1 MARAP
6 GGQNAPSVGGSPRS
20 LSKNQRRILT
30 ILRRIAPAREQL
42 LAAMEDISPTSELHA
57 LIAAAQSPDPRERN
71 KVAILERETE
81 KLVSWMEELG
91 ARGLDE
97 ALRLGVIARGKGSP
111 WQRLAELGVIRQ
123 ASSERLREA
132 KDTRDELAHA
142 YHPSRGEPY
151 AMRSM
156 SLWASWTTTSSACGT
171 GPSRTASFRRPP
183 KGAEHP
189 PSPGRP

>member
-71 KVAILERETE
+71 KVAVIERETE
-81 KLVSWMEELG
+81 QLVNWMEELG

-111 WQRLAELGVIRQ
+111 WQRLAEIGVITQ

-142 YHPSRGEPY
+142 YPPQSWSALRDAVDVTLGELDDYVVRLRDWAIQNRILPPLVRG
-151 AMRSM
+151 S
-156 SLWASWTTTSSACGT
+156 
-171 GPSRTASFRRPP
+171 
-183 KGAEHP
+183 
-189 PSPGRP
+189 